1 MMDRKGPRF
10 KTRIRIFFSGGAI
23 EGEGTVVDLS
33 KGGCRVECETEL
45 AIGDEV
51 EAWVYPPDH
60 EWPLKIER
68 AIVRWRKAT
77 EFGLEFLQIQ
87 PAQKERLR
95 LVLNGKNLGP
105 RT

>member
-1 MMDRKGPRF
+1 MMDRKAPRF
-10 KTRIRIFFSGGAI
+10 KTQIRIFFSGSEI
-23 EGEGTVVDLS
+23 EGEGTVLDLS
-33 KGGCRVECETEL
+33 RGGCRVQCETEL
-45 AIGDEV
+45 SAGTEV
-51 EAWVYPPDH
+51 EAWVYPPDYD
-60 EWPLKIER
+60 WPLKIER
-68 AIVRWRKAT
+68 AIVRWTKAA